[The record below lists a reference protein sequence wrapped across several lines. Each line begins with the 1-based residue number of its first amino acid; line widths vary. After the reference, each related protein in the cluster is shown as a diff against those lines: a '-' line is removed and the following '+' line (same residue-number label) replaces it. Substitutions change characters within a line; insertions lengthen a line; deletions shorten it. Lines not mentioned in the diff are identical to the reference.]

1 VSPFPGAALRHPLG
15 GRLALLVW
23 ATGVLAYGVAVFQRF
38 SLGVAG
44 IDAAERFGIGASA
57 LAAFAMVQLF
67 VYAAMQIPVGL
78 LLDRFGSKRL
88 LLVGAALMASGQ
100 LCFAFAGD
108 LRTALVA
115 RVLVGLG
122 DAMTFMS
129 VLRLV
134 ALWFPPRRNPVMVQL
149 TALVGQIG
157 AVASAVPLIHVL
169 REVGW
174 TATFVGAA
182 ALGGLAAVLV
192 AAVLRDS
199 PYEMATADL
208 PRASFAE
215 LRRNLRLAWAEPGT
229 RLGLWAH
236 FVTQFPM
243 MAFTVLWGYPFLVKG
258 QGLSPSTAGV
268 LLTLLTL
275 AGVVCGP
282 LLGHLVGRH
291 PFYRSSLV
299 LTIVAVTAAA
309 WTAVLAWPG
318 RAPMWLLVTLVLTMA
333 SNGPG
338 SAIGFDYARTFNPAT
353 RFGSAT
359 GIVNTGG
366 FIASVITILLIGVVA
381 DAATPGASTD
391 YSLGAFRWAFAV
403 QYLVWGLGVINV
415 LRYRRRA
422 RRLLADRDPAAYAA
436 LRSGEVAVPSQ
447 S

>member
-1 VSPFPGAALRHPLG
+1 VSRFPGATRRHPLG

-23 ATGVLAYGVAVFQRF
+23 ATGVLAYGVAVFHRF

-44 IDAAERFGIGASA
+44 IQAAERFGIGASA
-57 LAAFAMVQLF
+57 LAAFSMVQLF
-67 VYAAMQIPVGL
+67 VYAAMQIPVGV

-88 LLVGAALMASGQ
+88 LLAGAALMAAGQ
-100 LCFAFAGD
+100 LCFALAGD
-108 LRTALVA
+108 FRIALVA

-149 TALVGQIG
+149 TALLGQLG
-157 AVASAVPLIHVL
+157 AIASAVPLIHTL
-169 REVGW
+169 RDFGW

-199 PYEMATADL
+199 PYDHAAASVSPVSLAD
-208 PRASFAE
+208 
-215 LRRNLRLAWAEPGT
+215 LRRNLRLAWTEPGT
-229 RLGLWAH
+229 RLGLWTH

-243 MAFTVLWGYPFLVKG
+243 MTFILLWGYPFLVKG
-258 QGLSPSTAGV
+258 EGLTPSTAGV

-282 LLGHLVGRH
+282 VLGHLLGRH

-299 LTIVAVTAAA
+299 LVIVTATAAA

-318 RAPMWLLVTLVLTMA
+318 HAPMWLLVTLVVTMA

-359 GIVNTGG
+359 GIVNSGG
-366 FIASVITILLIGVVA
+366 FIASLITILLIGIVV
-381 DAATPGASTD
+381 DTATPGASTD
-391 YSLGAFRWAFAV
+391 YSLRAFRWAFAV
-403 QYLVWGLGVINV
+403 QYLVWGLGVVNV
-415 LRYRRRA
+415 LRYRQRT
-422 RRLLADRDPAAYAA
+422 RRLLAERDPEAYAA
-436 LRSGEVAVPSQ
+436 LRRGQVVVPAPT
-447 S
+447 